1 MADRSEMASS
11 TGSLRVGNRTKP
23 YVFSNKSVS
32 RRRCAGPCLCEGC
45 HSCSVSLTVSAAR
58 GWFFALL
65 ASLCHCNLWS
75 RVAASMFLM
84 VAREG
89 NVKRNGSQE
98 KEKVFDIE
106 TLSLDEGQWLKKE
119 WLSGEECVMS
129 RASELWAGRAVKSK
143 RCQGQTRSRESGI
156 IRKGC
161 QQKEM
166 KRWKRRSDKQQAPQ
180 GVVRKNSCQEKRKR
194 SKRWRS
200 QRLWQPGGQLRSY
213 RLSLF
218 FIDFIGFPP
227 LETSVSR
234 PWLYWYFVFH
244 HAHTHTMLYICPDC
258 NIEDSLSSNMRR
270 EIAENTWKYCAY
282 AVFSAF
288 GFRFFRVLGFG
299 VLGF

>member
-1 MADRSEMASS
+1 
-11 TGSLRVGNRTKP
+11 
-23 YVFSNKSVS
+23 
-32 RRRCAGPCLCEGC
+32 
-45 HSCSVSLTVSAAR
+45 
-58 GWFFALL
+58 
-65 ASLCHCNLWS
+65 
-75 RVAASMFLM
+75 MFLM

-89 NVKRNGSQE
+89 NIKRNGSQE
-98 KEKVFDIE
+98 KEKVLDVE
-106 TLSLDEGQWLKKE
+106 TLSLDEGQWLKRE

-166 KRWKRRSDKQQAPQ
+166 KRWKRRSDKQQAPE

-227 LETSVSR
+227 SKLLSPGPGSIGI
-234 PWLYWYFVFH
+234 LSSI
-244 HAHTHTMLYICPDC
+244 THTYYMLYICPDC

-270 EIAENTWKYCAY
+270 EIAENTWKYCVY

-288 GFRFFRVLGFG
+288 GFNFFRVLGFG